1 MAHPQLPREEV
12 IDRLTAVFRREG
24 YEGAS
29 LALLS
34 EATGLGRSS
43 LYHHFP
49 RGKEDMAEAVMLAA
63 REKLTN
69 LVLERLAGPGS
80 PRERLSAA
88 VRGWD
93 EFYHGGE
100 ASCLTELFSVGA
112 ARESFQSLLLSG
124 ITRLRGAIAEL
135 LAEAGLSKE
144 LAEKRSLDALVTIQ
158 GGLVVGRASN
168 DPKIFQTVLAELPER
183 LLSA

>member
-1 MAHPQLPREEV
+1 MAHPQLPRDEV

-63 REKLTN
+63 RERLTN

-80 PRERLSAA
+80 PRQRLEAA

-93 EFYHGGE
+93 EFYHSGQ
-100 ASCLTELFSVGA
+100 ASCLTELFSVGSA
-112 ARESFQSLLLSG
+112 KARFQNQLLSG
-124 ITRLRGAIAEL
+124 VSRTRAAIAEVL
-135 LAEAGLSKE
+135 IEAGLPRE
-144 LAEKRSLDALVTIQ
+144 TAEKRALDALVTIQ

-168 DPKIFQTVLAELPER
+168 DPAIFQSVLAALPDR
-183 LLSA
+183 LLGA

>member
-1 MAHPQLPREEV
+1 MAHPQLPRDEV

-49 RGKEDMAEAVMLAA
+49 RGKDDMAEAVMLAA
-63 REKLTN
+63 RDKITA
-69 LVLERLAGPGS
+69 LVVERLSGPGS
-80 PRERLSAA
+80 PRKRLEAA

-93 EFYHGGE
+93 EFYQSGQL
-100 ASCLTELFSVGA
+100 SCLTELFSVGNA
-112 ARESFQSLLLSG
+112 KQRFQDLLLGG
-124 ITRLRGAIAEL
+124 ITKLRAAIAAL
-135 LAEAGLSKE
+135 LVEAGLPPEK
-144 LAEKRSLDALVTIQ
+144 AEKRALDAVVAIQ
-158 GGLVVGRASN
+158 GGLVVARASG
-168 DPKIFQTVLAELPER
+168 DRSIFPSILAELPDR
-183 LLSA
+183 LLNP